1 MKGLEIQGLF
11 KKAVNDVVSHI
22 PYSDTLAKIPMSL
35 FQQSSQLAILKTYK
49 EKNLLKITRDDG
61 SVMKIQQQHQKLLK
75 NNEYRV
81 LCPDQESSVKIGI
94 VDNNVTLQ

>member
-35 FQQSSQLAILKTYK
+35 FQQSS
-49 EKNLLKITRDDG
+49 
-61 SVMKIQQQHQKLLK
+61 
-75 NNEYRV
+75 
-81 LCPDQESSVKIGI
+81 
-94 VDNNVTLQ
+94 